1 MFAAKFPRVNFWSA
15 AIFHAG
21 KMYAFGSVLSTMV
34 LCLATAVPYILSE
47 HPENFMESR
56 IFDGAVTVLST
67 DGNHSETFSA
77 GEQVRNIRRIGKRVM
92 FEPVSPHRI
101 AGTYA
106 MERGQFELFTTVVLE
121 ASA

>member
-1 MFAAKFPRVNFWSA
+1 M
-15 AIFHAG
+15 G
-21 KMYAFGSVLSTMV
+21 
-34 LCLATAVPYILSE
+34 LCLATALPYFPRE

-67 DGNHSETFSA
+67 DGSHSETFGA
-77 GEQVRNIRRIGKRVM
+77 GERVRNIQRIGKRVM
-92 FEPVSPHRI
+92 FEPLSPHRI

-106 MERGQFELFTTVVLE
+106 MERSQFELYTTVVLE